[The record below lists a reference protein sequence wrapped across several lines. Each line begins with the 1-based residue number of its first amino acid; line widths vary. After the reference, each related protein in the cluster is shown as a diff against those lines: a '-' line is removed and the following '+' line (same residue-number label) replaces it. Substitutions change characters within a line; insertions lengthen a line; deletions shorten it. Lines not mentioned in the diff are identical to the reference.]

1 MRRTC
6 NFVNTLQEMKALTI
20 GLTFVRHG
28 ETQFNK
34 DGLLQG
40 QAIDC
45 PLSEVGLQQ
54 AADAGR
60 YLKDVKFTNV
70 FVSDML
76 RARQT
81 AETIMK
87 HNSSC
92 LCLQLVCDPL
102 LKEKSFGMAEGQCL
116 QDVKEMAKTAG
127 QSFLD
132 FTPPQGE
139 TREQVKRRV
148 QEFWLKMLHQMGC
161 EHWPNNEVSL
171 STPAAASPHVE
182 GEADDIPVHALVVG
196 HGAYMYVA
204 MCYLVDDLHCSIP
217 QGCTR
222 AHMFSLSPNAGVSR
236 FVLTLNKEEDAFKV
250 SDIRCLFVNKG
261 DHVKT

>member
-139 TREQVKRRV
+139 TREQSGHAADKLDATATIHHHLPTSHIQYLMPSRSSGFCSFVKYGKR
-148 QEFWLKMLHQMGC
+148 
-161 EHWPNNEVSL
+161 P
-171 STPAAASPHVE
+171 
-182 GEADDIPVHALVVG
+182 
-196 HGAYMYVA
+196 
-204 MCYLVDDLHCSIP
+204 HCSAVTSEKKIKE
-217 QGCTR
+217 Q
-222 AHMFSLSPNAGVSR
+222 LESPPR
-236 FVLTLNKEEDAFKV
+236 E
-250 SDIRCLFVNKG
+250 
-261 DHVKT
+261 KTGPMLKL